1 MRSMVSNVLPTWKQ
15 RRSKQSFVRIHHVAP
30 LCQIHKVSA
39 QVGFSQPGKLE
50 RLFIKCCS
58 LLWTDRA
65 CHQMLLHA
73 SLIRIQKQHLLVC
86 KLGIHVASH
95 PPDNCHPTGGKK
107 VAASWPREQTKRV
120 LWTQKRGQAFCLI
133 LIAGQLGGPSFGS
146 RFRPQKWD
154 RKMQKKGTS
163 LLFEG
168 LRCGALPGVKFCAV
182 YPNELPTALPSG

>member
-1 MRSMVSNVLPTWKQ
+1 MVSNVLPTWKQ

-30 LCQIHKVSA
+30 LCQIHEVSA

-50 RLFIKCCS
+50 RLFIKCCG

-73 SLIRIQKQHLLVC
+73 SLIRSQKQHLIVC

-107 VAASWPREQTKRV
+107 VAASWPRDQTKRV

-133 LIAGQLGGPSFGS
+133 LIVGQLGGPSFGS

-154 RKMQKKGTS
+154 RKN
-163 LLFEG
+163 F
-168 LRCGALPGVKFCAV
+168 V
-182 YPNELPTALPSG
+182 